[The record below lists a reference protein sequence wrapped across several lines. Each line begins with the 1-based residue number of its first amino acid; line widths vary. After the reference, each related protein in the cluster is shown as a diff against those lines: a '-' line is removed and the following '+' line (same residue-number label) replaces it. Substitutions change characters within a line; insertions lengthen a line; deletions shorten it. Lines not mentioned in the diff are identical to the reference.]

1 MKKVL
6 TIVLAL
12 LFIAGVV
19 SQAVAAGTKAEAKA
33 MVEKAIAYYKAS
45 GKDAAFAEI
54 TNPKGKFVKDDLY
67 VTVYDMNGKCV
78 AHGANAK
85 MVGKDLLE
93 LKDPDGVYFVKDRIK
108 LANTA
113 GKGWQDYKF
122 TNPVTKKVEPKTM
135 YIEKFDNYIF
145 ACGVYK

>member
-1 MKKVL
+1 
-6 TIVLAL
+6 
-12 LFIAGVV
+12 
-19 SQAVAAGTKAEAKA
+19 
-33 MVEKAIAYYKAS
+33 
-45 GKDAAFAEI
+45 
-54 TNPKGKFVKDDLY
+54 
-67 VTVYDMNGKCV
+67 
-78 AHGANAK
+78 
-85 MVGKDLLE
+85 
-93 LKDPDGVYFVKDRIK
+93 VYFVKERIK